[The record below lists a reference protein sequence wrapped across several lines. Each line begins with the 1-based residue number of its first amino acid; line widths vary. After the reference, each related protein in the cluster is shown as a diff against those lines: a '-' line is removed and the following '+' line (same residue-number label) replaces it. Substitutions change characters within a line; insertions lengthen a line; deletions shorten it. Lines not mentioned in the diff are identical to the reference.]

1 MPLII
6 LWDIDHTLIENAGV
20 SKEIYAA
27 AFAALT
33 GTPPV
38 YEAATEGRTDRLIMR
53 DMFRHHQRPEPPWPT
68 VETALGQAGEDYAG
82 DLRRRGTVLP
92 GIREAL
98 TVASE
103 EPDWVS
109 TVLTGNI
116 AANARLKLS
125 AFDLDQF
132 LDLPV
137 GAYGADAE
145 QRPDLVAVAR
155 RRIHR
160 ARGLADDVPVVL
172 IGDTPRDVEA
182 ALTTGSAIIAVSTG
196 IYSPAELAAARAP
209 MVLPDLSDT
218 HVLLAVLKSIA
229 AG

>member
-1 MPLII
+1 
-6 LWDIDHTLIENAGV
+6 
-20 SKEIYAA
+20 
-27 AFAALT
+27 
-33 GTPPV
+33 
-38 YEAATEGRTDRLIMR
+38 
-53 DMFRHHQRPEPPWPT
+53 MFRHHQRPEPPWPT
-68 VETALGQAGEDYAG
+68 IETALGQAGEGYAG

-137 GAYGADAE
+137 GS
-145 QRPDLVAVAR
+145 LR
-155 RRIHR
+155 RRRRTASRSRCCCPLRIHR

-196 IYSPAELAAARAP
+196 IYSPAKLAAAHAP

-218 HVLLAVLKSIA
+218 GGPPRRPDVHRSRMKPFRDVFKTSRNAVTRSPTFSDDQVSGYWQLGGSI
-229 AG
+229 